1 MELEKENEKI
11 KNKNSEHEA
20 ENKRYIA
27 IIVATDDEKKIT
39 KFQVI
44 IDKKIFFIKYIIF
57 INLIAIV
64 RQESRHHRQK

>member
-11 KNKNSEHEA
+11 KNKNSEYEA